1 MVATKYNYKSSAGHE
16 ENEKRAL
23 RSCVRCR
30 RNKTKCDSMERRPN
44 PCTSCMRKGVEC
56 HLDYVTP
63 PQRSKEMKS
72 LYESIRF
79 ASDKISTLCMV
90 YDDFMK
96 KFHLNHMRGTRR
108 GIDCNKF
115 PTRILKVKEQFFS
128 FNLNPVDGSLYI
140 NNFRI
145 RSDFLK
151 QSFANFRQIVS
162 SLIKIYFK
170 WERIEGSSREKAETF
185 VCQLNPNHLLQTNQL
200 LLLLCILNFYY
211 DIPGLK
217 YLNIFEYII
226 ESYYVGAS
234 ENGGVIEDNEYFT
247 RSNLAKLIA
256 GNLPN
261 GQFHGE
267 VFIKHFTIFLFLN
280 IILYGPEYFMGCF
293 MDKYIRT
300 LEFLRKKINFDKN
313 WEVKWIN
320 FYIRLLN
327 LVEAVCP
334 FVGGSKYAVEEEEI
348 DFLFSLVNKEREV
361 DSESNITLD
370 CFICLI
376 KFDQYLIERRR
387 WPENE
392 KFCNSFAYICSRLTD
407 DLYEILQVGS
417 DESEQGERLS
427 FVQLFFTQLLT
438 LNNLLCANHC
448 GGSVVPF
455 EQEHLFNGFN
465 FEIYEVLPEE
475 LSGDIDGG
483 EIQGCYYWCQSKYE
497 FLNELLMRNE
507 DMNVSE
513 LIFLFVEVSVGKHCL
528 KVDKS
533 VSVLRMLSKEFE
545 LFCNRNDMNL
555 RILKSSCRLVWLLY
569 EFVVFWDM
577 LDHIVVYEP
586 FMWNAQLLLENNG
599 LLSQF
604 GDQRSRHYSEVL
616 MESSGG
622 MDMVDEDAGGGKISN
637 DTVVEDESVESD
649 EEEDGTD
656 GIGEGCVEP
665 SVGGGNNEER
675 LSLNGGINH
684 ILQNVDWVKES
695 ADEVFEKIH
704 KVLK

>member
-30 RNKTKCDSMERRPN
+30 KNKTKCDSMERRPN

-128 FNLNPVDGSLYI
+128 FNLNPVDGSLYL

-151 QSFANFRQIVS
+151 QSFANFRQIVN

-170 WERIEGSSREKAETF
+170 WERIEGSSMDKVEIF
-185 VCQLNPNHLLQTNQL
+185 VSQLNPNYLLQTNQL

-234 ENGGVIEDNEYFT
+234 ENSDVIENSKFFT
-247 RSNLAKLIA
+247 RSNLAKLVA

-370 CFICLI
+370 CFICLV

-387 WPENE
+387 WPRNE
-392 KFCNSFAYICSRLTD
+392 KVCKSFAYICRRLTD
-407 DLYEILQVGS
+407 DLYEILRIRS

-455 EQEHLFNGFN
+455 EQENLFNGFN

-475 LSGDIDGG
+475 LCGNVEGG

-497 FLNELLMRNE
+497 FLSELLMRNE
-507 DMNVSE
+507 DMDVSE

-528 KVDKS
+528 KVDES

-545 LFCNRNDMNL
+545 FFCNRNDMSL

-586 FMWNAQLLLENNG
+586 FLWNAQLLLENNG
-599 LLSQF
+599 LQSQF
-604 GDQRSRHYSEVL
+604 GDHRSQHYSEVP

-622 MDMVDEDAGGGKISN
+622 MDMVDEDCGGAKIWN
-637 DTVVEDESVESD
+637 DTVVEDESVGS
-649 EEEDGTD
+649 EEDED
-656 GIGEGCVEP
+656 VIGEGCVD
-665 SVGGGNNEER
+665 SGVGDGNNEEQ